1 MVALHH
7 EQGQYWYPLI
17 QPVSHMLQSLDVH
30 FHQVLCEREQPT
42 PTPEYVLSYILGRLQ
57 LQQE

>member
-7 EQGQYWYPLI
+7 EQGQYWYPSI
-17 QPVSHMLQSLDVH
+17 QPVSHMLQSLDAL
-30 FHQVLCEREQPT
+30 FHQVLSELEQSNPT
-42 PTPEYVLSYILGRLQ
+42 LVNVLSYILVRLR